1 MKYPYEESL
10 QIVMQRGKKFRK
22 EAERRTL
29 HRLAA
34 ASAALTVLLVSAVTY
49 LTHGNLA
56 EADKTVFGAFLLP
69 AQIGGYILVGVAA
82 FSAGVAISLLTWRH
96 RRAKAPPEDSDTDHK

>member
-1 MKYPYEESL
+1 
-10 QIVMQRGKKFRK
+10 MQRGKKFRK

-82 FSAGVAISLLTWRH
+82 FSAGVAVSLLMRRH
-96 RRAKAPPEDSDTDHK
+96 RKSKTSPDEANIDQE

>member
-10 QIVMQRGKKFRK
+10 QIVMQRGKNFRK

-34 ASAALTVLLVSAVTY
+34 ASSVLIVLLVSTVTY

-56 EADKTVFGAFLLP
+56 KAEYTVFGSFLLP
-69 AQIGGYILVGVAA
+69 AQVGGYILVGLAA
-82 FSAGVAISLLTWRH
+82 FSAGVAVSLFTRRH
-96 RRAKAPPEDSDTDHK
+96 RRTKAPPEKPGPD